1 MAAGDQAAA
10 EERAAVTE
18 RTVRLTGL
26 VLDSLGAAVIAADA
40 QDRIL
45 FWSKPAE
52 ALLGRRREEVL
63 SHEFGSLVVH
73 RDAREQFAQEL
84 EAVRRG
90 ECVHGDLA
98 VVRPD
103 GERLT
108 IVLDRTP
115 VLEADGTVVGWVA
128 WAVDAADHRRKR
140 REVEGRATQDPVTGL
155 LNRAALE
162 EQLRFALDRAA
173 AQTDVAMAAVLIR
186 LPEYADTIG
195 QFGTPAGDRL
205 LSDAAHRIRA
215 ALRAGDLLGRL
226 AADEF
231 LLVLPELRPGSGYG
245 LEEWSRASG
254 IVVTKKVQRA
264 LEAPFQVEGN
274 ERRLAGRIGIGIF
287 PFDAR
292 DVPGVLR
299 AADTASRIG
308 K

>member
-1 MAAGDQAAA
+1 MAKGEQAADGPG
-10 EERAAVTE
+10 AVTE
-18 RTVRLTGL
+18 RTVRVVSL
-26 VLDSLGAAVIAADA
+26 VLDSLGAAIIAADG

-52 ALLGRRREEVL
+52 ELLGRRRDEVVGQ
-63 SHEFGSLVVH
+63 EFGSLIVH
-73 RDAREQFAQEL
+73 RDSREQFAQEL

-90 ECVHGDLA
+90 ERVHGDLA

-108 IVLDRTP
+108 VILDRAP
-115 VLEADGTVVGWVA
+115 VREADGPVVGWVA
-128 WAVDAADHRRKR
+128 WVVDAADHRRKR
-140 REVEGRATQDPVTGL
+140 RDVEGRATQDPVTGL

-162 EQLRFALDRAA
+162 EQLRFALDRAS
-173 AQTDVAMAAVLIR
+173 AQSDVAMAAVLIR
-186 LPEYADTIG
+186 LPEYADTVG
-195 QFGTPAGDRL
+195 QFGTSAGDRL

-226 AADEF
+226 DTDEF

-254 IVVTKKVQRA
+254 LVVTKKVQRA

-274 ERRLAGRIGIGIF
+274 ERRLTGRIGIGIF

-292 DVPGVLR
+292 DVPGVLK
-299 AADTASRIG
+299 AADAASRA
-308 K
+308 

>member
-1 MAAGDQAAA
+1 VAGEQAAA
-10 EERAAVTE
+10 EPGAVTE
-18 RTVRLTGL
+18 RTVRVISL
-26 VLDSLGAAVIAADA
+26 VLDSLGAAIVAADA

-52 ALLGRRREEVL
+52 ALLGRRREDVIG
-63 SHEFGSLVVH
+63 HEFGALIVH
-73 RDAREQFAQEL
+73 RDAREQFAQDL

-90 ECVHGDLA
+90 ESVHGDIA

-108 IVLDRTP
+108 VVLDRAP
-115 VLEADGTVVGWVA
+115 VQEGDGSVVGWVA
-128 WAVDAADHRRKR
+128 WAVDAAEHRRRR

-155 LNRAALE
+155 LNRMALE

-186 LPEYADTIG
+186 LPEYADTVA
-195 QFGTPAGDRL
+195 QFGSSAGDRL

-254 IVVTKKVQRA
+254 LVVTKKVQRA
-264 LEAPFQVEGN
+264 LEAPFQVDGN
-274 ERRLAGRIGIGIF
+274 ERRLSGRIGIGIF

-292 DVPGVLR
+292 DVAGILK
-299 AADTASRIG
+299 AADAASRA
-308 K
+308 